1 MTAAIQSLDRTR
13 LVDFS
18 QLSHREYSAEKGV
31 AALLLMPSNLEITQA
46 GDRLREESVSP
57 TETVLDLAPPVV
69 DAPARLDETGVELK
83 RGAFLNTIAM
93 LASNFRGIFTFLVAR
108 LLGPA
113 ALGIFS
119 VAWSTTDIIS
129 KIGVLGLDNAITT
142 FMARSEAVG
151 NRAQSRAL
159 FRFAVVLGVA
169 QSIVTAAVVIVAL
182 RFFNNR
188 LHVQSQMVSALALVL
203 CAMPGLALYRISTA
217 VSRGMKVMQH
227 DIYSRGMTEPIATTL
242 AFLLALAVGFK
253 ESSPEV
259 AAIVGTAAS
268 GLIAL
273 TLAST
278 LFRHVPAHTDDVS
291 PLGEA
296 RSLIAYASTISVYQL
311 INAFISRLDLLM
323 LGYFVGRAP
332 GVTLATVGV
341 YSAVIGTANGLRK
354 VNQAFNPI
362 FAPVVAGMTATGNH
376 HIAAATY
383 ARLAQ
388 WMLWILL
395 PLVAVMSRAGSRIL
409 LIYGPAFWQGGVW
422 LGIVALASA
431 INAFVALGETVIMVQ
446 RPHLNL
452 LHSSITCAVAA
463 GGLLWSI
470 PRFGVMG
477 AAVGILLPYIVQ
489 GILRYT
495 TLRWVF
501 HWKDSWSDIRPPLI
515 AAGIA
520 IVPALVCRMFM
531 SGIAGQVTSAAAF
544 LVVFGVQ
551 WLRHHIHRKDG
562 PDRKSTRLN

>member
-1 MTAAIQSLDRTR
+1 MTYKT
-13 LVDFS
+13 
-18 QLSHREYSAEKGV
+18 
-31 AALLLMPSNLEITQA
+31 EIAQRR
-46 GDRLREESVSP
+46 DRLGEKSLRTAEG
-57 TETVLDLAPPVV
+57 VLDVPPPAV
-69 DAPARLDETGVELK
+69 DAPARVDETGVELK

-129 KIGVLGLDNAITT
+129 KIGVLGLDNTITT
-142 FMARSEAVG
+142 FIARSEAVG
-151 NRAQSRAL
+151 DRARSRAL
-159 FRFAVVLGVA
+159 FRVAVVLGIA
-169 QSIVTAAVVIVAL
+169 QSILTAGIVILGL
-182 RFFNNR
+182 RFFNHR
-188 LHVQSQMVSALALVL
+188 LHIQPQMLSALALVL

-242 AFLLALAVGFK
+242 AFLLALAIGFK
-253 ESSPEV
+253 QSSPEV

-273 TLAST
+273 ALAST
-278 LFRHVPAHTDDVS
+278 LFRHIPAHAKIVS

-296 RSLIAYASTISVYQL
+296 RSLLAYGAPISIYQL
-311 INAFISRLDLLM
+311 INAFIARLDLIM
-323 LGYFVGRAP
+323 LGYFVGHAP

-362 FAPVVAGMTATGNH
+362 FAPVVAGMTATGDH
-376 HIAAATY
+376 ETAAATY

-395 PLVAVMSRAGSRIL
+395 PLVAVMSLAGGTIL
-409 LIYGPAFWQGGVW
+409 LIYGPAFRQGGVW

-446 RPHLNL
+446 RPRLNL
-452 LHSSITCAVAA
+452 LHSSITCAVA
-463 GGLLWSI
+463 GTGLLWLI

-477 AAVGILLPYIVQ
+477 AAFGILLPYVVQ
-489 GILRYT
+489 GILRYA

-501 HWKDSWSDIRPPLI
+501 RWKDSWSDIRPPLI

-520 IVPALVCRMFM
+520 LIPALVCRLFLG
-531 SGIAGQVTSAAAF
+531 GIVGQIASAAAF
-544 LVVFGVQ
+544 LAVFGVQ
-551 WLRHHIHRKDG
+551 WLRHHAHRKDER
-562 PDRKSTRLN
+562 P

>member
-1 MTAAIQSLDRTR
+1 M
-13 LVDFS
+13 
-18 QLSHREYSAEKGV
+18 
-31 AALLLMPSNLEITQA
+31 MSNIEIAQA
-46 GDRLREESVSP
+46 RDRLREESISP
-57 TETVLDLAPPVV
+57 TEIALDVAPPAV
-69 DAPARLDETGVELK
+69 DAPARVDETGVELK

-142 FMARSEAVG
+142 FIARSEAMG
-151 NRAQSRAL
+151 DRARSRAL
-159 FRFAVVLGVA
+159 FRIAVVLGVT
-169 QSIVTAAVVIVAL
+169 QSIITAGIVIVGL

-188 LHVQSQMVSALALVL
+188 LHLETQMVSALALVL

-217 VSRGMKVMQH
+217 ISRGMKVMQH

-273 TLAST
+273 ALAST
-278 LFRHVPAHTDDVS
+278 LFRHVPPQKEVVS

-296 RSLIAYASTISVYQL
+296 RSLLGYAAPISIYQL
-311 INAFISRLDLLM
+311 INAFIARLDLIM

-362 FAPVVAGMTATGNH
+362 FAPVVAGMTATGDH
-376 HIAAATY
+376 DRAAQTY

-395 PLVAVMSRAGSRIL
+395 PLVAVMALAGGTIL
-409 LIYGPAFWQGGVW
+409 LIFGPAFRQGSVW

-446 RPHLNL
+446 RPRLNL
-452 LHSSITCAVAA
+452 LHSSITFAVAA
-463 GGLLWSI
+463 GGLLWLI

-477 AAVGILLPYIVQ
+477 AAFGILLPYIVQ
-489 GILRYT
+489 GVLRYT
-495 TLRWVF
+495 TFKFVF

-515 AAGIA
+515 SAVIA
-520 IVPALVCRMFM
+520 VVPALVCRALVG
-531 SGIAGQVTSAAAF
+531 SDIAGQIISATAF
-544 LVVFGVQ
+544 LAVFGSL
-551 WLRHHIHRKDG
+551 WWRHHLRRSH
-562 PDRKSTRLN
+562 LA

>member
-1 MTAAIQSLDRTR
+1 VITTESTLDIPPPAA
-13 LVDFS
+13 
-18 QLSHREYSAEKGV
+18 
-31 AALLLMPSNLEITQA
+31 
-46 GDRLREESVSP
+46 
-57 TETVLDLAPPVV
+57 
-69 DAPARLDETGVELK
+69 DAPARVDETGVELK

-142 FMARSEAVG
+142 FIARSEAVG
-151 NRAQSRAL
+151 DRARSRAL
-159 FRFAVVLGVA
+159 FRVAVVLGVA
-169 QSIVTAAVVIVAL
+169 QSVVTAAVVIVAL

-188 LHVQSQMVSALALVL
+188 LHVQPEMVSALALVL

-242 AFLLALAVGFK
+242 AFLLALTVGFK

-268 GLIAL
+268 GVIAL
-273 TLAST
+273 ALAFT
-278 LFRHVPAHTDDVS
+278 LFRHIPSQMDGVS
-291 PLGEA
+291 PLSQV
-296 RSLIAYASTISVYQL
+296 RSLLGYAAPISIYQL
-311 INAFISRLDLLM
+311 INAFIARLDLIM

-332 GVTLATVGV
+332 GVTLTTVGV

-362 FAPVVAGMTATGNH
+362 FAPVVAGMTATGDH
-376 HIAAATY
+376 ETAAATY

-395 PLVAVMSRAGSRIL
+395 PLVAVMSLAGGTIL
-409 LIYGPAFWQGGVW
+409 LIYGPAFRQGGVW

-446 RPHLNL
+446 RPPLNL
-452 LHSSITCAVAA
+452 LHSSITCTVAA
-463 GGLLWSI
+463 AGLLWLI

-477 AAVGILLPYIVQ
+477 AAFGILLPYLVQ
-489 GILRYT
+489 GTLRYV

-501 HWKDSWSDIRPPLI
+501 RWKDSWSDIRPPLV

-520 IVPALVCRMFM
+520 LVPAIVCRILL
-531 SGIAGQVTSAAAF
+531 SGIVGQVTSAAAF
-544 LVVFGVQ
+544 LAVFGVQ
-551 WLRHHIHRKDG
+551 WWRHHIHRKDER
-562 PDRKSTRLN
+562 P

>member
-1 MTAAIQSLDRTR
+1 MM
-13 LVDFS
+13 
-18 QLSHREYSAEKGV
+18 H
-31 AALLLMPSNLEITQA
+31 NLEIAQVP
-46 GDRLREESVSP
+46 DRLREESSN
-57 TETVLDLAPPVV
+57 EAEAALDVAPPVL
-69 DAPARLDETGVELK
+69 DAPARVDETGVELK

-93 LASNFRGIFTFLVAR
+93 LASNFRGIFSFLVAR

-129 KIGVLGLDNAITT
+129 KVGVLGLDNAITT
-142 FMARSEAVG
+142 FIARSEAVG
-151 NRAQSRAL
+151 NRARSRAL
-159 FRFAVVLGVA
+159 FRVAVVLGVA
-169 QSIVTAAVVIVAL
+169 QSIVTAGIVIIAL

-188 LHVQSQMVSALALVL
+188 LHVQPQMVSALALVL

-227 DIYSRGMTEPIATTL
+227 DIYSRGMTEPVATTL
-242 AFLLALAVGFK
+242 AFLLAFAVGFK

-273 TLAST
+273 ALAST
-278 LFRHVPAHTDDVS
+278 LFRHVPPQTDVVS
-291 PLGEA
+291 PFHEA
-296 RSLIAYASTISVYQL
+296 RSLVGYAAPISIYQL

-362 FAPVVAGMTATGNH
+362 FAPVVAGMTATGDH
-376 HIAAATY
+376 QIAAATY

-395 PLVAVMSRAGSRIL
+395 PLVAVLSLAGSTIL
-409 LIYGPAFWQGGVW
+409 LIYGPAFWQGGQW

-431 INAFVALGETVIMVQ
+431 TNAFVSLGETVIMVQ
-446 RPHLNL
+446 RPRLNL
-452 LHSSITCAVAA
+452 LHSSITCVVAVAGTSLVDSAVRCNGCGIWYSFALPSA
-463 GGLLWSI
+463 GN
-470 PRFGVMG
+470 
-477 AAVGILLPYIVQ
+477 AA
-489 GILRYT
+489 LR
-495 TLRWVF
+495 
-501 HWKDSWSDIRPPLI
+501 D
-515 AAGIA
+515 
-520 IVPALVCRMFM
+520 PALGLSLEGFVERHPHTAGRRRNRAA
-531 SGIAGQVTSAAAF
+531 SGYPLPRIAQWNYRTSHQRCGFSDGLRRSVVAASYPSQGRTSVVTK
-544 LVVFGVQ
+544 Q
-551 WLRHHIHRKDG
+551 RRPKHREK
-562 PDRKSTRLN
+562 TR

>member
-1 MTAAIQSLDRTR
+1 MPVQATVTSTISDKRR
-13 LVDFS
+13 L
-18 QLSHREYSAEKGV
+18 
-31 AALLLMPSNLEITQA
+31 AALSPMPRNLEIPQVS
-46 GDRLREESVSP
+46 DRVGEKPVNASEIA
-57 TETVLDLAPPVV
+57 LDVAPPVV
-69 DAPARLDETGVELK
+69 DAPARVDQTGVELK

-142 FMARSEAVG
+142 FIARSEVVG
-151 NRAQSRAL
+151 DRARSRSL
-159 FRFAVVLGVA
+159 FQVAVVLGVV
-169 QSIVTAAVVIVAL
+169 QSVITAVIMIVAL
-182 RFFNNR
+182 RFFNDR
-188 LHVQSQMVSALALVL
+188 LHVQPQMVSALTLVL

-227 DIYSRGMTEPIATTL
+227 DIYSRGLVEPVATTL
-242 AFLLALAVGFK
+242 AFLLAIAVGFNM
-253 ESSPEV
+253 SSPEV
-259 AAIVGTAAS
+259 AAILGTAIS
-268 GLIAL
+268 GITAVV
-273 TLAST
+273 LASL
-278 LFRHVPAHTDDVS
+278 LFRRDFANGIVVS
-291 PLGEA
+291 RVGEA
-296 RSLIAYASTISVYQL
+296 KSLIAYAAPISIYQL

-362 FAPVVAGMTATGNH
+362 FAPVVAGMTATGDH
-376 HIAAATY
+376 QVASATY

-395 PLVAVMSRAGSRIL
+395 PLVMVLSLAGSTIL
-409 LIYGPAFWQGGVW
+409 LIYGPAFWQGGRW

-431 INAFVALGETVIMVQ
+431 TNAFVSLGETVIMVQ

-452 LHSSITCAVAA
+452 LHSSITCAVAFA
-463 GGLLWSI
+463 GLLWLI
-470 PRFGVMG
+470 PRFGPLG
-477 AAVGILLPYIVQ
+477 AAFGILLPYIVQ
-489 GILRYT
+489 GILRYA

-501 HWKDSWSDIRPPLI
+501 HWKDSWSDISPPLI

-520 IVPALVCRMFM
+520 IVPALVCHAFL
-531 SGIAGQVTSAAAF
+531 SGIAGQVTSAAVF
-544 LVVFGVQ
+544 LAVFGVQ
-551 WLRHHIHRKDG
+551 WWQHHVHRKD
-562 PDRKSTRLN
+562 KHA